1 MNITRRA
8 LSLGLFAPLAVAAAS
23 TASSTEEVAAA
34 SPDPP
39 PQEKEK
45 PLKRLRFKEV
55 SASLYT
61 WDMAAES
68 IESILDTLR
77 ETAQVNSVY
86 FMAMMHGEERPL
98 TALYFPRT
106 LQPTKTLVA
115 EDARAYWQPHPEF
128 YKDSRIKPRLSDNEA
143 VRKTDYLAIMTAAA
157 RKAGCKTGAEFS
169 HTIMDIERASGEYID
184 TIQRDIWGNPLG
196 RLVCHNNPDIRTYLT
211 GMMTDVVANYDI
223 DYFVTAILP
232 MAYNRPP
239 VMVGIGGE
247 RHKPGTV
254 AFGFWSSLPTDFRE
268 SLLRTTLG
276 GCFCEH
282 CQKAAAAKGM
292 DLKAIR
298 RAMLPL
304 ADMVDHPDEAES
316 HRLKVLTE
324 SGTSGMAMLLRHPE
338 IFDLIK
344 FRCLTMTGLYQHL
357 HDAMVKFKPN
367 IDFRDN
373 AHIGNYPEFAG
384 LEYRSLKPFLGS
396 VRSSNY
402 SEQTGKVEQLAVK
415 RRFLLSLRDALGDE
429 FPMYSAIATRP
440 PATPELVRKAVVLSA
455 ECGADGLAVAH
466 YDSSPLAYLRAISEG
481 LKEAGVSVG

>member
-1 MNITRRA
+1 MEITRRA
-8 LSLGLFAPLAVAAAS
+8 LSLGLFAPLAAAAAS
-23 TASSTEEVAAA
+23 SAPA
-34 SPDPP
+34 

-45 PLKRLRFKEV
+45 PREKPLKQLRFKEV

-61 WDMAAES
+61 WDMAEES

-98 TALYFPRT
+98 TALYFPRS
-106 LQPTKTLVA
+106 LQPTKTFVA
-115 EDARAYWQPHPEF
+115 EDARAYWQPNPEF
-128 YKDSRIKPRLSDNEA
+128 YKGCRIKPRLSDHEEL
-143 VRKTDYLAIMTAAA
+143 RKTDYLRIMTTAA

-169 HTIMDIERASGEYID
+169 HTIMDIERASGEFID
-184 TIQRDIWGNPLG
+184 TVQRDIWGNPLG
-196 RLVCHNNPDIRTYLT
+196 RIVCQNNPDIRAYLT
-211 GMMTDVVANYDI
+211 AMMTDVVANYDV

-232 MAYNRPP
+232 VAYNRPP
-239 VMVGIGGE
+239 LMVGLGGE
-247 RHKPGTV
+247 KHKPGTV
-254 AFGFWSSLPTDFRE
+254 GFGFWSSLPTDFRQA
-268 SLLRTTLG
+268 LLKTTLG

-282 CQKAAAAKGM
+282 CQKAAAAKGL
-292 DLKAIR
+292 DLTAIR

-304 ADMVDHPDEAES
+304 ADIVDHADEAEA
-316 HRLKVLTE
+316 HRLEVFTE

-344 FRCLTMTGLYQHL
+344 FRCMTMTGLYQHL

-373 AHIGNYPEFAG
+373 AHIGTFPEFGG
-384 LEYRSLKPFLGS
+384 LEYSALKPHLGS

-402 SEQTGKVEQLAVK
+402 SEQTGKVEQLEVK

-440 PATPELVRKAVVLSA
+440 PTTPELVRKAVVVSA

-466 YDSSPLAYLRAISEG
+466 YDSSPLQHLRAISEG